1 MGLEF
6 HITVMG
12 NAVELQDGA
21 AVTVSAVPGELLLRR
36 SRNPLDWICPYRV
49 PHVET
54 AGAMRGRSVL
64 RWLWP
69 SRSATS
75 KSLAQMPSGTC
86 RVKPSGNLIEL
97 RDARDKCTKAGKPQE
112 QWTGKLWNLVHRCR
126 MQEMHRTMWYESWG
140 RMGRCTPHVSTMM
153 LLCSLGR
160 VLATPQWVLCCGRS
174 LRKTCWRTSLQQLHQ
189 SVMCVSSGLAQ
200 RLISYFSAF
209 PACLQTSQGMCS
221 VAHLP
226 SCKSGSL

>member
-1 MGLEF
+1 MGQGS
-6 HITVMG
+6 H
-12 NAVELQDGA
+12 
-21 AVTVSAVPGELLLRR
+21 R
-36 SRNPLDWICPYRV
+36 S
-49 PHVET
+49 
-54 AGAMRGRSVL
+54 
-64 RWLWP
+64 
-69 SRSATS
+69 
-75 KSLAQMPSGTC
+75 SG
-86 RVKPSGNLIEL
+86 
-97 RDARDKCTKAGKPQE
+97 QE
-112 QWTGKLWNLVHRCR
+112 SFGIWCMRCR

-226 SCKSGSL
+226 AARVAHCEDLCGKCGA